1 MVKLEDLYAF
11 VEDNFDFLLVVD
23 PDEKIVHA
31 NRSLAR
37 ECASNK
43 TQLEG
48 RLLKD
53 VLTEPSLNTFASAMG
68 DVREG
73 SRGIAVY
80 SPKARASYSL
90 PLRAAYSDTDSG
102 GVYLFFGFRR
112 DDLSNGSDWEKKQR
126 IRELTC
132 LYSVAEGIELTGT
145 VREFFVLLPEY
156 ISSGMCYP
164 DATVCY
170 SVYQGMEHGRKPTN
184 CMRVELTVNR
194 QVCGEILVGYM
205 SDEYELL
212 PEEQKMLTEIGR
224 MVSLALERKALS
236 ERLTDLEEE
245 IEVRTKDLEEQNR
258 KLNIVDS
265 NLDMVNK
272 GWEESKAHLEA
283 MFQAIPDEVALIDR
297 NRRLMMT
304 NRQGVEPG
312 TKCHQAFF
320 GRDVPCQDCRL
331 KRIIADKSPLTLTI
345 KHNDKYLQIYAM
357 PVYNESHEVDGIIEF
372 FRDVTL
378 EMTYEQ
384 QIQQADKMASLGQL
398 VSGVGHEIN
407 NPNQFIQ
414 GNIRI
419 LKEALDDMLPIVEE
433 YHKDHPDLT
442 IARLKYDFFREHIM
456 TLVDDMARG
465 SERIKGIVKAL
476 RSFTQRNEGLL
487 IDTIEVNSIIE
498 ACVRLVHDEVHKR
511 ANIDLDLAENL
522 HTFSGNSQKVEQ
534 VLINL
539 ILNAGQ
545 AIPND
550 RRGRITVRTSEDRSG
565 AVLIEIQ
572 DNGRGMSEQ
581 TVKQIFDPFFTTKRN
596 IGGTGLGLP
605 IAYRIIEEHH
615 GSISVDSKL
624 GEGTTFSIRIPSTSG
639 S

>member
-1 MVKLEDLYAF
+1 MMKLEDLCTF
-11 VEDNFDFLLVVD
+11 VESNFDFLLVVD
-23 PDEKIVHA
+23 PDEKIVRA
-31 NRSLAR
+31 NRPLAR

-53 VLTEPSLNTFASAMG
+53 VLTEPSLNTFAFAMG

-73 SRGIAVY
+73 RRGIAVY
-80 SPKARASYSL
+80 SPKAKASYSL

-112 DDLSNGSDWEKKQR
+112 DDLSNGSDWDKKQR

-145 VREFFVLLPEY
+145 VQEFFDLLPEY

-170 SVYQGMEHGRKPTN
+170 AVYQGMEYGRKPAN
-184 CMRVELTVNR
+184 CLRVELTVNR
-194 QVCGEILVGYM
+194 QACGEILVGYM

-212 PEEQKMLTEIGR
+212 PEEQKMLNEIGR
-224 MVSLALERKALS
+224 MVSLALERKTLS
-236 ERLTDLEEE
+236 ERLTDLEKE

-258 KLNIVDS
+258 KLSIVDS

-272 GWEESKAHLEA
+272 GWEESKTHLEA
-283 MFQAIPDEVALIDR
+283 MFQAIPDAVAIIDR
-297 NRRLMMT
+297 NHRLVMT

-320 GRDVPCQDCRL
+320 DRDIPCENCRL

-345 KHNDKYLQIYAM
+345 KHNDKYLQVYAM
-357 PVYNESHEVDGIIEF
+357 PIYNQNQEVDGIIEF

-414 GNIRI
+414 GNIKI
-419 LKEALDDMLPIVEE
+419 LKQALDDMLPIVEE
-433 YHKDHPDLT
+433 YHKDHPDLK

-476 RSFTQRNEGLL
+476 RSFAQRNEGLL
-487 IDTIEVNSIIE
+487 TDTIEVNTIIE
-498 ACVRLVHDEVHKR
+498 DSVRLVHDEVHKR
-511 ANIDLDLAENL
+511 ADIDLKLAEDL
-522 HTFSGNSQKVEQ
+522 HTFAGNSQKIEQ

-545 AIPND
+545 AMPND
-550 RRGRITVRTSEDRSG
+550 RRGRITIRTSTVGPD
-565 AVLIEIQ
+565 AILIEIQ

-581 TVKQIFDPFFTTKRN
+581 TAKQIFDPFFTTKRN

-615 GSISVDSKL
+615 GSISVESKL

>member
-11 VEDNFDFLLVVD
+11 IEKNFDFLLVVD
-23 PDEKIVHA
+23 MNEKIIHA
-31 NRSLAR
+31 NQSLVR
-37 ECASNK
+37 ECAPEEI
-43 TQLEG
+43 QLEG
-48 RLLKD
+48 KLLKD
-53 VLTEPSLNTFASAMG
+53 VLTDSSLNTFASAMG
-68 DVREG
+68 NAREG

-80 SPKARASYSL
+80 SPIAKISCSLPLKASYSDT
-90 PLRAAYSDTDSG
+90 LRG
-102 GVYLFFGFRR
+102 GVYLFFGLHR
-112 DDLSNGSDWEKKQR
+112 DDFSNVSDWKRKQR

-132 LYSVAEGIELTGT
+132 LYSVAEWIERADT
-145 VREFFVLLPEY
+145 VREFFIQLPDY
-156 ISSGMCYP
+156 INSGMCYP
-164 DATVCY
+164 DAAVCY
-170 SVYQGMEHGRKPTN
+170 SVYQGMTYGQKPSS
-184 CMRVELTVNR
+184 CLSVELTVSR

-205 SDEYELL
+205 NDDYEFL
-212 PEEQKMLTEIGR
+212 PEEQKMLNEIGR
-224 MVSLALERKALS
+224 MIGLALEKKALS
-236 ERLTDLEEE
+236 QRLKDLEEE
-245 IEVRTKDLEEQNR
+245 IEVRTKDLDEQNR

-265 NLDMVNK
+265 NLVMVNK
-272 GWEESKAHLEA
+272 GWEESKTYLEA
-283 MFQAIPDEVALIDR
+283 IFQTIPDDVALIDR

-304 NRQGVEPG
+304 NRQEAEPG
-312 TKCHQAFF
+312 TKCHRAFF
-320 GRDVPCQDCRL
+320 DRDVPCQDCRL
-331 KRIIADKSPLTLTI
+331 KRIIADKAPLTLTI
-345 KHNDKYLQIYAM
+345 KHNDKYLQVYAM
-357 PVYNESHEVDGIIEF
+357 PIYNQNHEVDAIIEF

-419 LKEALDDMLPIVEE
+419 LKQALDDMLPIVEE

-487 IDTIEVNSIIE
+487 VDTIEVNTIIE
-498 ACVRLVHDEVHKR
+498 ASVRLVHDEVHKR
-511 ANIDLDLAENL
+511 ADIDLDLAENL
-522 HTFSGNSQKVEQ
+522 HTFAGNSQKIEQ

-545 AIPND
+545 AMPDD
-550 RRGRITVRTSEDRSG
+550 RRGRITIRTSKVRPD
-565 AVLIEIQ
+565 AILIEIQ

-581 TVKQIFDPFFTTKRN
+581 TAKQIFDPFFTTKRN
-596 IGGTGLGLP
+596 MGGTGLGLP
-605 IAYRIIEEHH
+605 IAFKIIEEHR
-615 GSISVDSKL
+615 GSISVDSRL
-624 GEGTTFSIRIPSTSG
+624 GVGTTFSIRIPAPSG

>member
-1 MVKLEDLYAF
+1 MVKLEDLCTF
-11 VEDNFDFLLVVD
+11 IENNFDFLLVVD
-23 PDEKIVHA
+23 SDERILRA
-31 NRSLAR
+31 NQPLTR
-37 ECASNK
+37 EYAPEEM
-43 TQLEG
+43 QLEG
-48 RLLKD
+48 KLLKD
-53 VLTEPSLNTFASAMG
+53 VLTDSSLNTFASAMG
-68 DVREG
+68 HAREG
-73 SRGIAVY
+73 SRGMAIY
-80 SPKARASYSL
+80 CPKAKASYSL
-90 PLRAAYSDTDSG
+90 PLRAAYSDTHSG
-102 GVYLFFGFRR
+102 GAYLFFGFRR
-112 DDLSNGSDWEKKQR
+112 DDLSNVSDWDRKQR
-126 IRELTC
+126 IRELAC
-132 LYSVAEGIELTGT
+132 LYSVAEGIELAGT
-145 VREFFVLLPEY
+145 VREFFALLPEY
-156 ISSGMCYP
+156 VSCGMCYP
-164 DATVCY
+164 DATICY
-170 SVYQGMEHGRKPTN
+170 SVYQGLEYGQKPTN
-184 CMRVELTVNR
+184 YLRVELTVNR
-194 QVCGEILVGYM
+194 EACGEILVGYM
-205 SDEYELL
+205 SDDYELL
-212 PEEQKMLTEIGR
+212 PEEQKMLNEIGR

-245 IEVRTKDLEEQNR
+245 IGVRTKDLEEQNR
-258 KLNIVDS
+258 KLNIVNS

-272 GWEESKAHLEA
+272 GWEESKAYLEA
-283 MFQAIPDEVALIDR
+283 MFQTIPDDVALIDR

-304 NRQGVEPG
+304 NRPGVEPG

-345 KHNDKYLQIYAM
+345 KHNDKYLQVYAM
-357 PVYNESHEVDGIIEF
+357 PIYNRNQEVDGIIEF

-465 SERIKGIVKAL
+465 SERITGIVKAL

-487 IDTIEVNSIIE
+487 IDTIEVNAIIE
-498 ACVRLVHDEVHKR
+498 DSVRLVRDEVHKR
-511 ANIDLDLAENL
+511 ADIDLELAENL

-545 AIPND
+545 AMPND

-565 AVLIEIQ
+565 AILIEIQ

-605 IAYRIIEEHH
+605 IAYRIVEEHH
-615 GSISVDSKL
+615 GSISVDSIL
-624 GEGTTFSIRIPSTSG
+624 GEGTTFSIRIPPTSNG
-639 S
+639 